1 MEGEAVGRAV
11 LLVTVA
17 YLIGSIP
24 WGVIVARLTGGPDP
38 RSLGSGRTGG
48 ANVMR
53 ALGPRWALVSGLL
66 DAAKGTVSV
75 LLARALGAGL
85 EIELLAALAAIVGHS
100 RSIFVGF
107 GGGRGIAPGWGGLLV
122 LQPLVAIGIL
132 PIFGGVIAASRYS
145 SLGSLTASAVAGL
158 VIAALAL
165 AGSLPPAY
173 LAYAVAGP
181 ALIWYFHA
189 DNIGRLLRGEERKI
203 DPFGRGAGREGERR
217 S

>member
-1 MEGEAVGRAV
+1 METGAILRAVGLAV
-11 LLVTVA
+11 AA

-24 WGVIVARLTGGPDP
+24 WGVIIARLTGGPDP

-66 DAAKGTVSV
+66 DAGKGTVSV
-75 LLARALGAGL
+75 LLARALGTGL
-85 EIELLAALAAIVGHS
+85 EVELLVALAAIVGHS

-107 GGGRGIAPGWGGLLV
+107 GGGRGVAPGWGGLLV
-122 LQPLVAIGIL
+122 LQPLVALAIL
-132 PIFGGVIAASRYS
+132 PIFGGVIAATRYS
-145 SLGSLTASAVAGL
+145 SLGSLTGSAAAGLFVAGL
-158 VIAALAL
+158 VV
-165 AGSLPPAY
+165 AGGLPPVY

-203 DPFGRGAGREGERR
+203 GPLGGGRGG
-217 S
+217 

>member
-1 MEGEAVGRAV
+1 MDIEAAGRAV
-11 LLVTVA
+11 VLAAAA

-66 DAAKGTVSV
+66 DAAKGTVAV
-75 LLARALGAGL
+75 LLARIIGAGL
-85 EIELLAALAAIVGHS
+85 EVELLVALAAIVGHS

-122 LQPLVAIGIL
+122 LQPLVAVAVL
-132 PIFGGVIAASRYS
+132 PVFGGVIAATRYS
-145 SLGSLTASAVAGL
+145 SLGSLTGSATAGLLIAGL
-158 VIAALAL
+158 VLV
-165 AGSLPPAY
+165 GSLPPAY

-203 DPFGRGAGREGERR
+203 GPIGGAR

>member
-1 MEGEAVGRAV
+1 MELEAVGRAV
-11 LLVTVA
+11 LLAAAA

-24 WGVIVARLTGGPDP
+24 WGVIIARLTGGPDP

-66 DAAKGTVSV
+66 DAAKGTVAV
-75 LLARALGAGL
+75 LLARVVGAGI
-85 EIELLAALAAIVGHS
+85 EVELLVALAAIVGHS

-122 LQPLVAIGIL
+122 LQPIVAVAVL
-132 PIFGGVIAASRYS
+132 PVFGGVIVATRYS
-145 SLGSLTASAVAGL
+145 SLGSLTGSATAGLLIAGL
-158 VIAALAL
+158 VL
-165 AGSLPPAY
+165 AGQLPPIY

-203 DPFGRGAGREGERR
+203 GRVGGDRI
-217 S
+217 

>member
-1 MEGEAVGRAV
+1 MELEAVGRAV
-11 LLVTVA
+11 LLVAAA

-66 DAAKGTVSV
+66 DAAKGTVAV
-75 LLARALGAGL
+75 LLARGLGAGL
-85 EIELLAALAAIVGHS
+85 EVELLVALAAIAGHS

-122 LQPLVAIGIL
+122 LQPIVAIAVL
-132 PIFGGVIAASRYS
+132 PVFGGVIAVTRYS
-145 SLGSLTASAVAGL
+145 SLGSLSGSATAGFLIAVL
-158 VIAALAL
+158 VLT
-165 AGSLPPAY
+165 GHLPPIY

-203 DPFGRGAGREGERR
+203 GRIAGDRR
-217 S
+217 